1 MHSTSTWETPH
12 AARTR
17 SAGHS
22 AGAAD
27 GKDAPDLQHMRRRV
41 AAAEAEAAR
50 LRRELEQAE
59 WLADYDQ
66 APEAQ

>member
-1 MHSTSTWETPH
+1 MSV
-12 AARTR
+12 
-17 SAGHS
+17 
-22 AGAAD
+22 
-27 GKDAPDLQHMRRRV
+27 PDLEELRHQL

-66 APEAQ
+66 APEAR